1 MVVEG
6 SIGVVEDVEVTE
18 EDVVGVVEAVVVAAA
33 VALEEHQGMETG
45 FALTAL
51 TTTLDGDRSVTGVVQ
66 RNQWVLMEVVVVVEW
81 VWRDLEEAEEVSV
94 EEEEET
100 VAVV

>member
-18 EDVVGVVEAVVVAAA
+18 EDVVGAVEAAVVAA

-66 RNQWVLMEVVVVVEW
+66 RNQWVLMEVVAVVEW

>member
-18 EDVVGVVEAVVVAAA
+18 EDVVGVVEAVVEAA

-66 RNQWVLMEVVVVVEW
+66 RNQWVLMEVVAVVEW